1 MQTELQQATL
11 QTAGEII
18 DEDMDEPGPGQ
29 SSVVD
34 YMQLYVGQIFFQ
46 QRKSF
51 QIFLFPFWDSFKIR
65 ARTKFICLK
74 CKLPVKCLVV
84 SEHSH

>member
-34 YMQLYVGQIFFQ
+34 YMQLYVGQIFFSTEEILSNI
-46 QRKSF
+46 SF
-51 QIFLFPFWDSFKIR
+51 SFLGQ
-65 ARTKFICLK
+65 L
-74 CKLPVKCLVV
+74 
-84 SEHSH
+84 